1 MMSASSRDTDPSS
14 VGMMEGAF
22 FVPRNVLLEWVNS
35 SFQLNLVKVE
45 ECASGAVY
53 IQIIDCINPGCVTM
67 SKVKWNAKQEYEYI
81 HNYKLLQNAFN
92 KLAIKK
98 HIEVDKLIKGKYQDN
113 LEFLQ
118 WMKAYFERTVV
129 EPRPYSGS
137 ERRKLAGTPLPEWAK
152 VPDGP
157 REIPQKKQ
165 LPSRVAP
172 SGASV
177 SANGAKARPGTL
189 NCPAAVTPPGPTAQK
204 HVQALK
210 QEAEA
215 RSEELRQLAE
225 RLENEQLLRETAERE
240 KDFYF
245 SKLRSI
251 ELLCQSDDVISI
263 SCEELRKILYA
274 TDGQDEAIPSEADEM
289 AE

>member
-98 HIEVDKLIKGKYQDN
+98 VV
-113 LEFLQ
+113 FLSVCSCLCVITF
-118 WMKAYFERTVV
+118 Y
-129 EPRPYSGS
+129 
-137 ERRKLAGTPLPEWAK
+137 LPM
-152 VPDGP
+152 
-157 REIPQKKQ
+157 R
-165 LPSRVAP
+165 
-172 SGASV
+172 
-177 SANGAKARPGTL
+177 
-189 NCPAAVTPPGPTAQK
+189 
-204 HVQALK
+204 
-210 QEAEA
+210 
-215 RSEELRQLAE
+215 
-225 RLENEQLLRETAERE
+225 
-240 KDFYF
+240 
-245 SKLRSI
+245 
-251 ELLCQSDDVISI
+251 DVF
-263 SCEELRKILYA
+263 CV
-274 TDGQDEAIPSEADEM
+274 
-289 AE
+289 